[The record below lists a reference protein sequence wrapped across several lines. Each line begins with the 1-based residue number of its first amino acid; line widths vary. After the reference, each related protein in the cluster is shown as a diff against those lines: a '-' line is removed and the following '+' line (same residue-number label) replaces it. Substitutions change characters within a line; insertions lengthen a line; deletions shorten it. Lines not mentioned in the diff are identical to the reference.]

1 MWCRVLQA
9 SHPHTAP
16 PTLGL
21 VGVCR
26 NFIFRHAF
34 PGPAGWLCGIAFWR
48 RNGYGRLESGVPHQ
62 YVHYM
67 DAERL
72 RQYHTDSSMMARIP
86 RLPSILF
93 NVPEHVLNEIVKD
106 SVNNLEYQLFNS
118 WILCTITQLQL
129 IKFSDHWSSSI
140 KPGAHTSIFAIESG
154 YHIPMDHWS
163 WVKLVTEI
171 AALNLFI
178 MLNESMAT
186 EFDYIVSHSS
196 CEQKIM

>member
-118 WILCTITQLQL
+118 WILCTITQFQL
-129 IKFSDHWSSSI
+129 IKTWCPYI
-140 KPGAHTSIFAIESG
+140 
-154 YHIPMDHWS
+154 
-163 WVKLVTEI
+163 
-171 AALNLFI
+171 NLCNWIRVSYSHGSLILGQACYRNCRLEFVYNAKRIYGNWIWLYCQPFI
-178 MLNESMAT
+178 MWTKNYVAM
-186 EFDYIVSHSS
+186 
-196 CEQKIM
+196 K